1 MQPDASVL
9 PASSS
14 TGQPGSDR
22 LGLALLLAMVLHG
35 GLIFGVGFEKNNSH
49 ASSSTLEI
57 TLARHRDSKTPE
69 EAEYIAS
76 HNQLASGDRQESRPI
91 TSDEIALLESTE
103 LRDVDQL
110 SEPSIPDQSPF
121 APRDA
126 LVSSGDNGP
135 QPEQAPTGET
145 TSSQTEIPAET
156 VREIASLRAR
166 LDQQKQAYSKLP
178 RTLVLTSVSA
188 RSSDQADYLYNW
200 IEWVEKIGNEN
211 YPEEARRKTL
221 FGELRLAVSIGRDGG
236 VEGIEILKS
245 SGQRVLDQAAI
256 RTVRLAAPFAP
267 LPPALGVDRVEVI
280 RTWRFVP
287 GHQFSS
293 GNE

>member
-1 MQPDASVL
+1 MPANL
-9 PASSS
+9 PALHS
-14 TGQPGSDR
+14 TGQPGTDR

-35 GLIFGVGFEKNNSH
+35 GLIFGVGFEKDNRQ
-49 ASSSTLEI
+49 APSSTLEI
-57 TLARHRDSKTPE
+57 TLARHRSAVAPE
-69 EAEYIAS
+69 DAEHIAS
-76 HNQLASGDRQESRPI
+76 HNQLASGDQQESRPI

-103 LRDVDQL
+103 LRDVDPL
-110 SEPSIPDQSPF
+110 SEPYLPEQSPF
-121 APRDA
+121 APSDA
-126 LVSSGDNGP
+126 LVSSNDGGTP
-135 QPEQAPTGET
+135 PVQAQPGET
-145 TSSQTEIPAET
+145 AHRQAEIPANR

-200 IEWVEKIGNEN
+200 IEWVEKVGNEN

-236 VEGIEILKS
+236 VEGIEILHS

-267 LPPALGVDRVEVI
+267 LPPSLGVDRIEVI

-293 GNE
+293 SNE